1 MQRNLGQDQRGFVS
15 LLAIL
20 MIIAVIVAV
29 GATWSTTSISELQ
42 HGFYE
47 NQAQVASAR
56 AESCLED
63 AFLRLKLDN
72 AYAGGSMSM
81 TSGTC
86 AVVVSG
92 SGGER
97 EIHVTASE
105 DQFAEQ
111 VGARV
116 GISGRNL
123 TLLEW
128 LTYDGY

>member
-1 MQRNLGQDQRGFVS
+1 MPAPPLSDQRGFVS

-20 MIIAVIVAV
+20 MIVAVIVAV

-47 NQAQVASAR
+47 NQAQIASAR

-63 AFLRLKLDN
+63 AFLRLKLDSG
-72 AYAGGSMSM
+72 YVGGGITM

-86 AVVVSG
+86 AVVVTALG
-92 SGGER
+92 DER
-97 EIHVTASE
+97 EIQVTASE
-105 DQFAEQ
+105 DQFDER

-116 GISGRNL
+116 RVSGRNL

-128 LTYDGY
+128 LTYDGF